1 MAVRTRDG
9 HYAAAYSGLDLVVV
23 NHAECCNPPADLVD
37 PSRQGAEPLPD
48 CPWAV
53 VTRFSTG
60 QRKALAWSPSGEL
73 LAVASHHGS
82 ERNPSS
88 VIHVFSM
95 AKRRQIQ
102 TVQVA
107 GLYAHRIA
115 FTGPREIVVSDFGTE
130 SVTKRIRLAEPKP

>member
-1 MAVRTRDG
+1 
-9 HYAAAYSGLDLVVV
+9 
-23 NHAECCNPPADLVD
+23 
-37 PSRQGAEPLPD
+37 
-48 CPWAV
+48 
-53 VTRFSTG
+53 
-60 QRKALAWSPSGEL
+60 
-73 LAVASHHGS
+73 
-82 ERNPSS
+82 
-88 VIHVFSM
+88 M